1 MDITDGTRIKSCYD
15 NFINREYYIESMS
28 VWYFTQELVVSE
40 IERVCGSER
49 LRLLLQTECE
59 NTVRTDLQWC
69 IMFIVYILSFNIFPM
84 TINC

>member
-1 MDITDGTRIKSCYD
+1 MDGTRIKSCYD
-15 NFINREYYIESMS
+15 NLINREYYIESMS
-28 VWYFTQELVVSE
+28 VWYFTHELVVSE

-59 NTVRTDLQWC
+59 NTVRTDFQWC
-69 IMFIVYILSFNIFPM
+69 IMFIIYILSFNIFPM